1 MPSTYQ
7 IDFSPPAISQFG
19 SFFNAI
25 GEFPALCRSFAA
37 TIATPPGEV
46 PDSWRLSPAM
56 AASLDGAN
64 SEEEWKNYLEM
75 FALQMG
81 ISTAQRSIQGAI
93 RYGLNSTAGPK
104 ISAF

>member
-1 MPSTYQ
+1 MY
-7 IDFSPPAISQFG
+7 
-19 SFFNAI
+19 
-25 GEFPALCRSFAA
+25 CRSFAA

-93 RYGLNSTAGPK
+93 RYGLNSVAGL
-104 ISAF
+104 